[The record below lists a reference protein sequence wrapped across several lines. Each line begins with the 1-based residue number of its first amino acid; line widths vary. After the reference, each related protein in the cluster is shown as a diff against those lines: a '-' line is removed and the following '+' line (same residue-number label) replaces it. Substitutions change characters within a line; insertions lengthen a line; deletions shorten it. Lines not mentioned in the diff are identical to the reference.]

1 MGPAKIQGDAVCAI
15 MDNIATNIVS
25 WLKEQ
30 VKKSGAKGLV
40 FGLSG
45 GIDSACVA
53 VLSKRAFGDNCL
65 GLIMPCESH
74 IDDEDMA
81 FLIAN
86 KFSIPVKK
94 ISLDESFKKLL
105 EVLPA
110 FENDIA
116 RANLKPRL
124 RMLTLYY
131 YAANYGYLVCGCGN
145 KTEIKLGYYTKYG
158 DGGVDILPL
167 GNLLKTQVRQL
178 AEDLS
183 IPPDVIAR
191 RPSAGLWPDQFD
203 EDEMGLLYDE
213 ADSILKA
220 IESNDIRDIDKQ
232 NLGKITSMISS
243 SQHKRDP
250 IPTP

>member
-1 MGPAKIQGDAVCAI
+1 
-15 MDNIATNIVS
+15 MDNISVKIVS
-25 WLKEQ
+25 WLKEE
-30 VKKSGAKGLV
+30 VKKSGTKGIV

-45 GIDSACVA
+45 GIDSACVG
-53 VLSKRAFGDNCL
+53 VLCQKAFKDNCL

-74 IDDEDMA
+74 IDDENMA
-81 FLIAN
+81 LLIAN

-105 EVLPA
+105 EVLPPS
-110 FENDIA
+110 ENNIA

-131 YAANYGYLVCGCGN
+131 YAASYGYLVSGCGN

-178 AEDLS
+178 AKELGMPAE
-183 IPPDVIAR
+183 IIAR

-203 EDEMGLLYDE
+203 EDEMGISYDE

-220 IESNDIRDIDKQ
+220 IEGNNTTNNIDSQKL
-232 NLGKITSMISS
+232 NKVMSMISS

-250 IPTP
+250 IPIP